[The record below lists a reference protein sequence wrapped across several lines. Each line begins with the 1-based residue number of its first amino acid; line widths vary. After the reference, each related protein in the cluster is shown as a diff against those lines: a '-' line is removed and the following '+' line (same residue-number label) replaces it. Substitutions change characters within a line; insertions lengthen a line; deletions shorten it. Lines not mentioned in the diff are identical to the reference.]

1 MGLRSRRAVSTSTLN
16 ELDSIDHELDLLSR
30 AAGPEMKLV
39 AEFIRQLRLLFRRRP
54 PHSCML
60 ADKPARSAGL
70 FTGKNAGVLNR
81 H

>member
-39 AEFIRQLRLLFRRRP
+39 AEFIRQLRVLFRRGHRTRACWQINRP
-54 PHSCML
+54 AVQAFS
-60 ADKPARSAGL
+60 PAKMQE
-70 FTGKNAGVLNR
+70 F
-81 H
+81 